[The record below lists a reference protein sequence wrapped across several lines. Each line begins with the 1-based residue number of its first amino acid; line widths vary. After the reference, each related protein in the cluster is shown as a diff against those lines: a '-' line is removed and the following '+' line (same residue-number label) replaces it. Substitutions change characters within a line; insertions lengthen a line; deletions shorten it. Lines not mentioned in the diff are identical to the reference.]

1 MSYEKPEIQEEYEG
15 FEGRSDY
22 ALREGGG
29 YYAGRI
35 AVTEALHRM
44 RRQARTIIFRE
55 IYEGYLIPVGVWE
68 VRENVRKALQK
79 RPKRFGSMK
88 DALEDIRTRLR
99 IPIGEYLNKS
109 EMLKQ
114 RKMTEYF

>member
-1 MSYEKPEIQEEYEG
+1 MSCDRPTIQEEYEG

-22 ALREGGG
+22 ALKEGGG
-29 YYAGRI
+29 YYAGRL

-44 RRQARTIIFRE
+44 KKQARTIIFRE
-55 IYEGYLIPVGVWE
+55 IYEGYTIPVGVWE

-79 RPKRFGSMK
+79 KPKRFSNMTA
-88 DALEDIRTRLR
+88 ALEDIETRLR
-99 IPIGEYLNKS
+99 IPPREYLKNS

-114 RKMTEYF
+114 RKLSEFL